1 MMQKEIDYVRN
12 GDGYRKFYDFQNPFE
27 LDKFIEKES
36 TIFEGNTEFE
46 KIFKLI
52 RENEIGN
59 NRVLLVFVKVDFL
72 YIIKNYSQAFL
83 VFKSFMR
90 ITQQAENH

>member
-1 MMQKEIDYVRN
+1 MQKETSDDRV

-36 TIFEGNTEFE
+36 TTFDGNTEFE

-59 NRVLLVFVKVDFL
+59 NRVF
-72 YIIKNYSQAFL
+72 SGAFG
-83 VFKSFMR
+83 FRKSRFSM
-90 ITQQAENH
+90 IL